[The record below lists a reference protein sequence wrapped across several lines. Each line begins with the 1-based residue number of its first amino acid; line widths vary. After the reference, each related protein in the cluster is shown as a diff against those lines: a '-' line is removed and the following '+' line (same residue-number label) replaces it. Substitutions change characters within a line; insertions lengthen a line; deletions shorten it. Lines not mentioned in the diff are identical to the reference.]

1 MNKFKEYKVDDQ
13 LKISDFKSKHLSA
26 KYVSWLN
33 DEEVVKYS
41 EQRHKTHTIKSCKE
55 YYLSQKKT
63 DNLFL
68 AIETGPGFNIHIGNV
83 GVNIDV
89 VNNVADVSI
98 IIGDKDYW
106 GKGIG
111 LKVWN
116 SIIRKLIDDMNI
128 RLVTAGTMENNIPMI
143 NLMKK
148 SNMKIEAILRKRFI
162 HNAEEIGMVVASI
175 TK

>member
-41 EQRHKTHTIKSCKE
+41 EQRHKIHTIKSCKE
-55 YYLSQKKT
+55 YYLFQKKT

-68 AIETGPGFNIHIGNV
+68 AIETGPNFNIHIGNI
-83 GVNIDV
+83 GVNIDLS
-89 VNNVADVSI
+89 NNIADVSI

-143 NLMKK
+143 NLMRK

>member
-13 LKISDFKSKHLSA
+13 LMISEFRLEHLSE
-26 KYVSWLN
+26 KYLSWLN
-33 DEEVVKYS
+33 DKDVVKYS
-41 EQRHKTHTIKSCKE
+41 EQRHKIHSITSCKE

-68 AIETGPGFNIHIGNV
+68 AIETGPGFNIHIGNI

-98 IIGDKDYW
+98 IIGDKNYW

-116 SIIRKLIDDMNI
+116 SIIMKLINDMNI
-128 RLVTAGTMENNIPMI
+128 RLVTAGTMEVNIPMI
-143 NLMKK
+143 SLMKK
-148 SNMKIEAILRKRFI
+148 SNMKIETILRKRYV
-162 HNAEEIGMVVASI
+162 HNNEEIGMVVASI